1 MKSGY
6 DIVMRL
12 SLYLIVN
19 SQMTVSVPEPTLPT
33 ATLGLSSDSLSATI
47 HKIYDRAV
55 RDAGIGL
62 KADLASTAVGISD
75 FYTSFPNLCPEFSQG
90 IFVEFRMCHT
100 FISRKSAASHSFR
113 HKHL

>member
-62 KADLASTAVGISD
+62 KADLAGAAVGVAD
-75 FYTSFPNLCPEFSQG
+75 LDAGGFNLRAQLAKG
-90 IFVEFRMCHT
+90 IGVELRMSHALVAGKT
-100 FISRKSAASHSFR
+100 AAAHSLR